1 MRFNYLKQSGLLR
14 CILLL
19 MIVLTDRDVMAQNRH
34 LEIQKKSSYEL
45 KGDTLILDELIMHD
59 SSSLILKHS
68 PSACYIKVNK
78 LKIGKQCWIIGSGIN
93 GISSKPAN
101 DADISEGPC
110 NHGKPGPNGKNGAN
124 GERGKNLTLEVT
136 QLESNLYPLL
146 LRLNGG
152 NGGDGGSGG
161 NGGNGSKSTIHCD
174 CHGGSGGNGGNGGN
188 GGAGGTFTFRCA
200 QCPANLLASE
210 AIKFNLHGGYSGYGG
225 EGGRGGAI
233 GSGAMQTSKR
243 GANGKHGERGK
254 NGQEGSFIYN
264 KSGS

>member
-14 CILLL
+14 CFMLL
-19 MIVLTDRDVMAQNRH
+19 MIVLTGHNVMSQNGH

-45 KGDTLILDELIMHD
+45 KSDTLILDELIMHD
-59 SSSLILKHS
+59 SSSLVLKHS
-68 PSACYIKVNK
+68 SATSYIKINK
-78 LKIGKQCWIIGSGIN
+78 LKIGKQCWFIGSGIN
-93 GISSKPAN
+93 GISARPAN

-110 NHGKPGPNGKNGAN
+110 NHGKPGPNGKNGSN
-124 GERGKNLTLEVT
+124 GERGKNLTLEIA
-136 QLESNLYPLL
+136 QLESSMYPLL

-174 CHGGSGGNGGNGGN
+174 CHGGNGGNGGNGGD

-210 AIKFNLHGGYSGYGG
+210 VIKFNLHGGYSGYGG

-243 GANGKHGERGK
+243 GTNGRHGERGK
-254 NGQEGSFIYN
+254 NGQEGNFIYN
-264 KSGS
+264 KPGS